1 MSLLVGCMQIDAS
14 IPGKIT
20 HYGVVGLNV
29 RRHCR
34 RLAGLEINQE
44 LTTAGPRAAGAH
56 ASAHFPELLVRC
68 T

>member
-1 MSLLVGCMQIDAS
+1 MNLLVGCMQIDAS

-20 HYGVVGLNV
+20 YYGVVGLNV
-29 RRHCR
+29 
-34 RLAGLEINQE
+34 
-44 LTTAGPRAAGAH
+44 RAAGAH